1 MLRKFTTLCSPLP
14 CVEEKALQLSQ
25 RSVMGVG
32 RAKYITQDS
41 LHSICEL
48 HHREKV
54 HNFFF
59 TTYLCVVYN
68 TVDQENSEHAM
79 CVIAS
84 KSFAAVQTE
93 SGKVSIH
100 K

>member
-32 RAKYITQDS
+32 KAKYIAQDS
-41 LHSICEL
+41 LHSICEFQ
-48 HHREKV
+48 KV
-54 HNFFF
+54 VF
-59 TTYLCVVYN
+59 TIAKFYALFDHN
-68 TVDQENSEHAM
+68 TVDQENSEHAV

-93 SGKVSIH
+93 SGKVDILIIL
-100 K
+100 